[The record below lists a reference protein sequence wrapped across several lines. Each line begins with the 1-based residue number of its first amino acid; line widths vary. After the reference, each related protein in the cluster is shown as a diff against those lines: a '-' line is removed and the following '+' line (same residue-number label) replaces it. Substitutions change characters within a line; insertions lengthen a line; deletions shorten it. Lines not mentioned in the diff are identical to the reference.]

1 MAKFKA
7 GQGAGRAGM
16 LMGAARG
23 LWRHGAGGSG
33 ALRAVTL
40 RGHEHP
46 KTTLL
51 RGNGARLPSAA
62 RGAGGTGGTG
72 RDLGCW
78 EDWEWIGPVKV
89 LWGNWCCW
97 WILVG
102 ELVL

>member
-40 RGHEHP
+40 RGREHP

-51 RGNGARLPSAA
+51 RGNGA
-62 RGAGGTGGTG
+62 
-72 RDLGCW
+72 
-78 EDWEWIGPVKV
+78 
-89 LWGNWCCW
+89 
-97 WILVG
+97 
-102 ELVL
+102 